1 MLQIYYIAGEDIN
14 TLDTIIAENISGY
27 IHFSTENDEAKKIVE
42 QENLTV
48 FPVLIDVVDSQLPD
62 GTPTLTV
69 TKLAEGMEAIQAY
82 RA

>member
-1 MLQIYYIAGEDIN
+1 MLHIYYIAGEDIN
-14 TLDTIIAENISGY
+14 ALDTIIAENISGCV
-27 IHFSTENDEAKKIVE
+27 HFSTENDEAKKIIE

-48 FPVLIDVVDSQLPD
+48 FPVLVDVTDSQLPD